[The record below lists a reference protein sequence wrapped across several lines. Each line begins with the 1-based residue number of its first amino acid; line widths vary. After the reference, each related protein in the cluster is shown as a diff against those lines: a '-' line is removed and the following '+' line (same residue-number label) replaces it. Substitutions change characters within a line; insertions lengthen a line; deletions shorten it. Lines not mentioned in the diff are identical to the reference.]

1 MFRYAFQ
8 SVPLIKRHKNP
19 IIIDRWD
26 SRKRAMPYITNT
38 NTNKFLRH
46 LIKGTTIA
54 AARGICNVNENWG
67 DYNTGPPTFRSVHQL
82 RQNNPLSTA
91 NLEIEAW
98 TFQREIK
105 PESNKSLLSNWFCIN
120 KYGSKNGKF
129 SAFIISYRHS
139 IISVQR
145 FIKFFVLNISPM
157 SYFIE

>member
-1 MFRYAFQ
+1 MKNSSGIMFRYAFQ
-8 SVPLIKRHKNP
+8 CVPLIKCHKNP

-26 SRKRAMPYITNT
+26 SRKRAVAYITNT

-54 AARGICNVNENWG
+54 AARDICNVNENWG

-105 PESNKSLLSNWFCIN
+105 PESNKSLLSNWFCTN
-120 KYGSKNGKF
+120 KYGVKMENSLFLLFHIDILLSRRSVSQN
-129 SAFIISYRHS
+129 SSY
-139 IISVQR
+139 
-145 FIKFFVLNISPM
+145 
-157 SYFIE
+157 